1 MKPRSTVPIF
11 AACAAAVFT
20 LSLPSQAQQ
29 LLIPENHSWTFL
41 HPMGTL
47 PPRAD
52 TTPDPDFDTS
62 WYLPEAQF
70 LTTYDG
76 PSFSAATF
84 GDPLIPTS
92 ADSGPG
98 IGPFAY
104 GGVDGIAAPGTT
116 LTLPASGSRYASYYR
131 TDFTVP
137 AGGLIEPSLR
147 MICDDGSFIYLDGV
161 LIATVN
167 VTDGVTDTYTSFA
180 TDATN
185 TELGF
190 TVPLRVAGTLPGGS
204 PGDVKVIV
212 PMPALTAG
220 THTLAVSVHNN
231 AATSSDMGLLM
242 ELSALDPDTSTIHA
256 VVTDVVRDL
265 KGTPVDISDDEFSF
279 KVTLSGNNTGA
290 TWTSDNPVVTG
301 TYGVTTTMGPYSASS
316 GPAFV
321 TFTTA
326 ANPNSQTTVTVDPPT
341 AFTTLVNYNQSW
353 QVMNPL
359 AGVLPPRPAGDADT
373 NFEETWYLKEDN
385 FLTQYDG
392 PNFGANGVAGSY
404 EAITGPGPFAVGGV
418 DGIAAGQPVGAA
430 GTTVTLPATLNRLT
444 SYYRTTF
451 TTTQP
456 MSLVTFDLLCDDGVF
471 IYLDGNLVAQENMPA
486 APGFT
491 SLAAAARGEA
501 LITTIDLSQAPGGN
515 VIATVPGLAPGVHT
529 LAVSVHQSGNTS
541 SDFGLALKMSGIE
554 VVGQPVIEASVSD
567 VVRSEAGTPG
577 APDDDTFTFKVTVT
591 GANAGSTWTS
601 NSVPASGS
609 YGVVTTFGPFP
620 VLEGTRT
627 VQFAASIDPGTVTS
641 ITVTPPASTIAAV
654 FSGVTRNDNGTPVD
668 PRDDT
673 MTFNVNVTGTF
684 LSTQWTSN
692 VTAPNAGNYNTVTP
706 FGPFPATAPLAVIL
720 TDSIDFART
729 VSFTVQPPRYIP
741 PVEMVPYSQS
751 WQVMNPLGG
760 VLPDGPGGP
769 DDDFDTTWFL
779 PEASFA
785 VQYNG
790 PTFGTGGVAGS
801 YETLAGPGPF
811 AVGGI
816 DGLAT
821 GTTIGPVGTAI
832 TLPAAAS
839 RFTSYYR
846 TTFTTTQALDNVK
859 FDLLCDDGVFIY
871 LDGVLVAQD
880 NMPGTDT
887 FAALASA
894 ARGETLIN
902 TIDLSALPG
911 GNVVATMPSIPAG
924 THTLAV
930 SVHQSAADSSDKG
943 LALTFYGRA
952 ATGVVVTPVLGPV
965 TRNLNNTVTTDDDTF
980 RFAITVNATNGG
992 AAGWISN
999 GLPASGNYGVST
1011 EFGPFPVIES
1021 PKSLTFTDTTDNLA
1035 RATLIVTPPP
1045 IFGLTT
1051 LGGIINP
1058 VVPTLPLPANW
1069 TANGAAIAHS
1079 TNVGVAAPGTQISSE
1094 VVNLSG
1100 VTGPVQFRMDLVAAD
1115 TSAGSNFEA
1124 ADTVLAELV
1133 LNNGVSEQRLNLTS
1147 SFDSNG
1153 DGVLNGFTGVDAA
1166 DYNANKDQD
1175 ELNGAFLNAE
1185 DPANYTF
1192 ALSSV
1197 IPDDIISAQ
1206 VVVTVVSVGGT
1217 ESITLSNVTFSSF
1230 VAEVDTDGDGQTD
1243 ASEALA
1249 GTSPTDPGDVLRVTG
1264 LSPNGA
1270 GLSVSFP
1277 SKIGRN
1283 YRIETST
1290 RLVSGWAPLGDVIAG
1305 TGADISVDLAEVPV
1319 PGEDRYFL
1327 RVRVVP

>member
-1 MKPRSTVPIF
+1 MKTPSTFPTV
-11 AACAAAVFT
+11 AACAAAVLAF
-20 LSLPSQAQQ
+20 SLPGQAQQ
-29 LLIPENHSWTFL
+29 MLVPENQSWTFL

-47 PPRAD
+47 PPRTD

-70 LTTYDG
+70 LTAYDG
-76 PSFSAATF
+76 PSFSAATL
-84 GDPLIPTS
+84 GDPLIPNS

-104 GGVDGIAAPGTT
+104 GVVDGIAAPGTA
-116 LTLPASGSRYASYYR
+116 LTLPATGNRYASYYR
-131 TDFTVP
+131 TGFTVP
-137 AGGLIEPSLR
+137 AGGLIEPSIR

-167 VTDGVTDTYTSFA
+167 VTDGVTDAYTSFA

-190 TVPLRVAGTLPGGS
+190 TIPLRASGSLPGGS

-212 PMPALTAG
+212 PIPALTAG
-220 THTLAVSVHNN
+220 DHTLAVSVRNN

-265 KGTPVDISDDEFSF
+265 KGSPADVSDDEFSF

-301 TYGVTTTMGPYSASS
+301 AYGVTTTMGPYSAA

-326 ANPNSQTTVTVDPPT
+326 ANAASQTTVTVNPPT

-353 QVMNPL
+353 KLMNPL
-359 AGVLPPRPAGDADT
+359 AGVVPPRPTGGADT
-373 NFEETWYLKEDN
+373 NFEDTWHLKEDS

-404 EAITGPGPFAVGGV
+404 EAITGPGPFAGGTV
-418 DGIAAGQPVGAA
+418 DGIVVGQPVGAA
-430 GTTVTLPATLNRLT
+430 ATTVTLPATPNRLT

-456 MSLVTFDLLCDDGVF
+456 MSLVTFDLLCDDGTF
-471 IYLDGNLVAQENMPA
+471 IYLDGNLVAQENMPG

-491 SLAAAARGEA
+491 SLAAAARGET

-529 LAVSVHQSGNTS
+529 LAVSVHQSATNS

-567 VVRSEAGTPG
+567 VVRSEADTPG
-577 APDDDTFTFKVTVT
+577 VPDDDTFTFKVNVN

-609 YGVVTTFGPFP
+609 YGVLTTFGPFP
-620 VLEGTRT
+620 VVEGTRT
-627 VQFAASIDPGTVTS
+627 VQFTASIDPGTVTS

-654 FSGVTRNDNGTPVD
+654 FSGVTRNNNGTPVD

-673 MTFNVNVTGTF
+673 MTFNVTVTGTF

-692 VTAPNAGNYNTVTP
+692 VTAPNAGNYHTATP
-706 FGPFPATAPLAVIL
+706 FGPFPATAPLAVVL
-720 TDSIDFART
+720 TDSIDVART

-751 WQVMNPLGG
+751 WKVMNPLGG

-769 DDDFDTTWFL
+769 DDNFDTTWFL
-779 PEASFA
+779 PESAFV

-790 PTFGTGGVAGS
+790 PTFGAGGVAGS
-801 YETLAGPGPF
+801 YETLEGPGPF

-821 GTTIGPVGTAI
+821 GTTIGPAGTAI
-832 TLPAAAS
+832 TLPATAN
-839 RFTSYYR
+839 RFSSYYR
-846 TTFTTTQALDNVK
+846 TTFTTTEAIDNVK

-871 LDGVLVAQD
+871 LDGVLVAQE

-894 ARGETLIN
+894 ARAETLIT

-911 GNVVATMPSIPAG
+911 GNVVATVPSIPAS

-930 SVHQSAADSSDKG
+930 SVHQSGADSSDKG

-952 ATGVVVTPVLGPV
+952 ATGVVVTPVLGNV

-980 RFAITVNATNGG
+980 RFPITVNATNGG
-992 AAGWISN
+992 TAGWISN
-999 GLPASGNYGVST
+999 EVPASGNYGVST
-1011 EFGPFPVIES
+1011 EFGPFPVSAS
-1021 PKSLTFTDTTDNLA
+1021 PKSLTFTDTTDDLA
-1035 RATLIVTPPP
+1035 RATLIVTPPS

-1051 LGGIINP
+1051 FGGIINP

-1069 TANGAAIAHS
+1069 TANGATIAHS
-1079 TNVGVAAPGTQISSE
+1079 TNVGIATPGTQISSE

-1100 VTGPVQFRMDLVAAD
+1100 VTGAIQFRMDLVAAD

-1133 LNNGVSEQRLNLTS
+1133 LHNGVSEQRINLIS
-1147 SFDSNG
+1147 NFDSNG

-1166 DYNANKDQD
+1166 DYNTNKDQD

-1192 ALSSV
+1192 ALSRV

-1206 VVVTVVSVGGT
+1206 VVVTVVAVGGT
-1217 ESITLSNVTFSSF
+1217 ESITLSNVTFGSF
-1230 VAEVDTDGDGQTD
+1230 VTEVDTDGDGQSD

-1249 GTSPTDPGDVLRVTG
+1249 GTSPTDPADALRVTG
-1264 LSPNGA
+1264 LTPNGT

-1277 SKIGRN
+1277 SKTGRN

-1290 RLVSGWAPLGDVIAG
+1290 RLVSGWVPLGDVIAG
-1305 TGADISVDLAEVPV
+1305 TGADISADLAEVPV
-1319 PGEDRYFL
+1319 TGESRYFL